1 MEQNNIAPTPWS
13 EIQIPIA
20 VKKQIQQDLT
30 FFCFDTCISNLR
42 TRDIDRHEQSCLDV
56 CTDKYAQFFMRSGRI
71 FSEQR
76 ILRDSIDPSKGS
88 GKPTTY
94 EY

>member
-1 MEQNNIAPTPWS
+1 MDQSNTPTVWS
-13 EIQIPIA
+13 DIEIPVT
-20 VKKQIQQDLT
+20 VKKQIQQELT

-42 TRDIDRHEQSCLDV
+42 TRDIDRHEQTCLDI
-56 CTDKYAQFFMRSGRI
+56 CTDKYAQFFLRSGRI

-76 ILRDSIDPSKGS
+76 LLRDSLDQSQNT
-88 GKPTTY
+88 KPKNY